1 MVASKRPKRQ
11 VDTLKIRERLADR
24 AALIARLNGIGERH
38 RALVLSRN
46 TTNEEDRRRLS
57 YAKDSPAYVASYA
70 QGVKMRENEE
80 RLVQEIKAAMSPRY
94 RGMTPDQAAP
104 STPIHLLPPLGKL
117 PSSMGSMGPPAPR
130 IKRTTAAP
138 GTPIRHLF
146 RF

>member
-1 MVASKRPKRQ
+1 M
-11 VDTLKIRERLADR
+11 DTLKIRERLADR

-94 RGMTPDQAAP
+94 PGMTPDEAAP
-104 STPIHLLPPLGKL
+104 STPIHLLPPLGRL
-117 PSSMGSMGPPAPR
+117 PTSMPGSMGPPAPR
-130 IKRTTAAP
+130 IRSTAAP

-146 RF
+146 RV